1 MDESPQ
7 GPSSW
12 STGRSSPGAQ
22 TTAEARQEFL
32 LHLAFRRLA
41 PLRLGSMGLQDEAGL
56 TRLLNRFG
64 NGDSQAAEE
73 LAPLVYGELHRIAGL
88 ALRGEDPRA
97 TLQPTALVN
106 EAWMRLAGDSA
117 SFEHRTRFF
126 ALAAKIMRQVVVDHA
141 RARKAQK
148 RGGDRSPITLMDAAA
163 AGSRELDVLDIDQAL
178 ERLRAMDEYLHR
190 LIELRFFGGLAQ
202 PEIAD
207 VLGLSLRTVERRSR
221 LALAWLRG
229 ELER

>member
-1 MDESPQ
+1 MD
-7 GPSSW
+7 G
-12 STGRSSPGAQ
+12 SSPGAQ
-22 TTAEARQEFL
+22 TAAEVRQEIL

-41 PLRLGSMGLQDEAGL
+41 RLRLEPMGLQDEAAL

-64 NGDSQAAEE
+64 TGDSQAAEE
-73 LAPLVYGELHRIAGL
+73 LAPLVYGELHRLAGL
-88 ALRGEDPRA
+88 ALRGEEARA

-106 EAWMRLAGDSA
+106 EAWMRLAGDTA
-117 SFEHRTRFF
+117 SFEHRSRFF

-141 RARKAQK
+141 RTRKAQK
-148 RGGDRSPITLMDAAA
+148 RGGDRRPITLLDAAA
-163 AGSRELDVLDIDQAL
+163 VGNGGGIDVLDLDQAL
-178 ERLRAMDEYLHR
+178 ERLRARDEGLHR
-190 LIELRFFGGLAQ
+190 MIELRFFGGLTQ

-229 ELER
+229 ELDR